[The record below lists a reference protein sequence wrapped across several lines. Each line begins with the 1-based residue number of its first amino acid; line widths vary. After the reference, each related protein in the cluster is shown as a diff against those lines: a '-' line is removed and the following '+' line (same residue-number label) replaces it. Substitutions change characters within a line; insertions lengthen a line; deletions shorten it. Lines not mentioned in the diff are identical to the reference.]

1 MSYHSLSG
9 QSVWGLYANYGGGF
23 SRLAGIFSTVDLAK
37 TCHAIQSLL
46 QEPWQYRDIG
56 SGHVIWRAAALD
68 PLQPKDPFH
77 LTIEEIT
84 VDRLVEF
91 PENHKVSV

>member
-1 MSYHSLSG
+1 MSHLSN
-9 QSVWGLYANYGGGF
+9 QSVWGLYSNYGGGF
-23 SRLAGIFSTVDLAK
+23 SRLAGIFSSVDLAK
-37 TCHAIQSLL
+37 TCHSIQPLL
-46 QEPWQYRDIG
+46 QESWQYRDIR

-77 LTIEEIT
+77 FTIEEII

-91 PENHKVSV
+91 PERHKAPV